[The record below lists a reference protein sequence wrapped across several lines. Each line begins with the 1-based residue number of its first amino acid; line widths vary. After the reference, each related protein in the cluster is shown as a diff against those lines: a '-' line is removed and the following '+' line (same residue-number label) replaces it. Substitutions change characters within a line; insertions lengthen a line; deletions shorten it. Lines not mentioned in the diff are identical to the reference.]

1 MIDIQEISK
10 IINTNSDH
18 HSRFINEYFSFL
30 IELVKKFE
38 QQVCLANPF
47 LKERAEQSVSLT
59 LLDLNQY
66 EAGQASTRA
75 LFSQYIKDSP
85 LMGSPTLSLKIEL
98 SNLVKE
104 MYSNKFWKEIALEA
118 LNARHSSRVYFDFSN
133 VRKSEPWLS
142 PDVLSKRRESHN
154 EQID

>member
-10 IINTNSDH
+10 IISANMDH

-38 QQVCLANPF
+38 KQVCLDNPY
-47 LKERAEQSVSLT
+47 LKESAEQLVALT

-66 EAGQASTRA
+66 QALQISTRS

-85 LMGSPTLSLKIEL
+85 LMGSPTSSLKIEL

-104 MYSNKFWKEIALEA
+104 MYSNKVWKAIALEA
-118 LNARHSSRVYFDFSN
+118 LNARHSSRVYFDFST

-142 PDVLSKRRESHN
+142 PDVLSKRRDRYN
-154 EQID
+154 G